1 MDYILVHAFY
11 VDLTL
16 QNKSMPARREDA
28 RGKGTAR
35 WQALAKEKKDEIN
48 KKRREA
54 YHKRKEQRLKI
65 ETTNGNLSEILVIN
79 NTWIN
84 IVISY
89 L

>member
-1 MDYILVHAFY
+1 M
-11 VDLTL
+11 
-16 QNKSMPARREDA
+16 
-28 RGKGTAR
+28 
-35 WQALAKEKKDEIN
+35 AKEKKDEIN

-65 ETTNGNLSEILVIN
+65 ETTNSSLSEILVIN
-79 NTWIN
+79 NTWID